1 MTFETTAEQGLWF
14 LIPCLPICIWVAY
27 TDLSAMRIPNKAV
40 IALFAVFVV
49 VGYLVLPSLGEYAW
63 RFAHLGVVLVI
74 GFMLTAFLGVGA
86 GDSKFAAA
94 MAPFVALGDVAEVVT
109 IFCVLV
115 FITFALH
122 RLSRSVAFIRKLA
135 PSWESWTAKKFPM
148 GITLTSTLAVY
159 LGLAAAQ

>member
-1 MTFETTAEQGLWF
+1 MLLETTAQQAQWF
-14 LIPCLPICIWVAY
+14 LIPVLPICLWVAY
-27 TDLSAMRIPNKAV
+27 TDLSKMRIPNKAV
-40 IALFAVFVV
+40 LALCAVFVV
-49 VGYLVLPSLGEYAW
+49 GGALLMPLGEYAW
-63 RFAHLGVVLVI
+63 RFAHLAVVLGI
-74 GFMLTAFLGVGA
+74 GFVLSSFLGVGA

-94 MAPFVALGDVAEVVT
+94 MAPFVALGDVAEVLT

-115 FITFALH
+115 FVTFALH
-122 RLSRSVAFIRKLA
+122 RLSRSTAFIRRLA

>member
-1 MTFETTAEQGLWF
+1 MVLETTAQQGLWF
-14 LIPCLPICIWVAY
+14 LIPALPICIWVAY

-40 IALFAVFVV
+40 LALFGVFVV
-49 VGYLVLPSLGEYAW
+49 VGALVMPLSEYAW
-63 RFAHLGVVLVI
+63 RFAHLAVVLAI
-74 GFMLTAFLGVGA
+74 GFMLTAFAGVGA

-94 MAPFVALGDVAEVVT
+94 MAPFVALGDVTEVLVL
-109 IFCVLV
+109 FSGLV

-122 RLSRSVAFIRKLA
+122 RLSRSIAFIRKLA